1 MSADEL
7 VAETRRLLA
16 AATPPALNSDT
27 GGSWRDHDDWSLPPA
42 AAHAALAA
50 AAPRLLAALCDEV
63 ERRSGAY
70 TPDEMDRLMAAVY
83 PTRIEK
89 VIEVVASRLTDL
101 VVSMQRRRVQAHT
114 PQHRKRAS

>member
-1 MSADEL
+1 MSAAEL

-16 AATPPALNSDT
+16 AATPAPLLQSDT
-27 GGSWRDHDDWSLPPA
+27 SERWRDYDDWAPPSL

-50 AAPRLLAALCDEV
+50 AAPRLLAGLCDEV
-63 ERRSGAY
+63 ERHSHAY

-83 PTRIEK
+83 PTRVEK

-101 VVSMQRRRVQAHT
+101 VVSMQRRRVQAMPRHM
-114 PQHRKRAS
+114 KRAS